1 MIKKKQKSRIFN
13 QNQQSFYFQDFYSSS
28 ESHKSK
34 LNIIED
40 RIFILFSVFVFLI
53 LIFAIKVFLI
63 SIERPKKLIYHQTY
77 SEFAPIR
84 RDIVDR
90 NGNLISSSIQMY
102 NAAIRS
108 NFVKDKKKLILKLQL
123 QFPEINT
130 KTLSNNLNNKK
141 YFYFKKRLT
150 NKEYKKLWLMG
161 EKGIVFEP
169 VQNRIYP
176 HSNLFSHLIGQ
187 TDDDNYGISGIEYF
201 FDKELIKAELNDIPL
216 TLTVDLNIQHVIN
229 KELKKSINTFN
240 ANGAGALLMDADNG
254 EVISLVS
261 LPDFDLNKREKI
273 NADEFTNKITKGI
286 FELGSIF
293 KTFTVALAL
302 DESIVTPST
311 IIKNI
316 PNTVKCSK
324 HEISDMKKF
333 PNEMS
338 VEEILIKSSNVGTLK
353 IARMIGQNKF
363 ESFIEK
369 LNLNSRADLELG
381 ELGTPHSL
389 KWNKCKLETVSYGHG
404 ITTTP
409 LQAATAYAAMVNG
422 GYYVKPTLKKDTH
435 LKKKTRVIKE
445 STSKSINS
453 ILRKVVTHKD
463 GTARLANIFGYEVSG
478 KTGTSQY
485 YSNKNK
491 NINTFISYFVS
502 NEKKY
507 ILLIMLDDPK
517 IARDLIYDYNG
528 FKIKGFRNEAG
539 WNVVYVAGKVI
550 ERIGPILAINKNN
563 SRNINVVKKFN

>member
-63 SIERPKKLIYHQTY
+63 SIEQPKKLSYHQTY

-108 NFVKDKKKLILKLQL
+108 NLVKDKKKLILKLQL
-123 QFPEINT
+123 QFPKINT
-130 KTLSNNLNNKK
+130 EILSNNLNNKK

-422 GYYVKPTLKKDTH
+422 GYYVKPTLKKDTL

-563 SRNINVVKKFN
+563 STNINVVKKFN

>member
-1 MIKKKQKSRIFN
+1 MMKKKQKSRIFN

-63 SIERPKKLIYHQTY
+63 SIEQPKKLSYNQTY

-108 NFVKDKKKLILKLQL
+108 NLVKDKKKLILKLQL
-123 QFPEINT
+123 QFPKINT
-130 KTLSNNLNNKK
+130 EILSNNLNNKK

-229 KELKKSINTFN
+229 KELKKSISTFN

-369 LNLNSRADLELG
+369 LNLNSKADLELG

-563 SRNINVVKKFN
+563 STNINVVKKFN

>member
-63 SIERPKKLIYHQTY
+63 SIEQPKKLSYHQTY

-108 NFVKDKKKLILKLQL
+108 NLVKDKKKLILKLQL
-123 QFPEINT
+123 QFPKINT
-130 KTLSNNLNNKK
+130 EILSNNLNNKK

-302 DESIVTPST
+302 DENIVTPST

-316 PNTVKCSK
+316 PNTVKCSR

-563 SRNINVVKKFN
+563 STNINVVKKFN

>member
-1 MIKKKQKSRIFN
+1 MIKKKQKSKIFN
-13 QNQQSFYFQDFYSSS
+13 QNQKSFYFQDFYNSS
-28 ESHKSK
+28 ESSKSR
-34 LNIIED
+34 LNIIDD

-53 LIFAIKVFLI
+53 FIFATKVFLI
-63 SIERPKKLIYHQTY
+63 SIEQPKKLVYHQTS

-108 NFVKDKKKLILKLQL
+108 NLVKDKKKLILKLQL
-123 QFPEINT
+123 QFPEMNT
-130 KTLSNNLNNKK
+130 EVISNNLNNKK
-141 YFYFKKRLT
+141 YFYLKKRLT
-150 NKEYKKLWLMG
+150 DEEYKNLWLMG

-273 NADEFTNKITKGI
+273 NGDEFTNKITKGI

-311 IIKNI
+311 VIENI

-333 PNEMS
+333 PNKMS

-363 ESFIEK
+363 ESFIKK
-369 LNLNSRADLELG
+369 LNLNSKANLELG

-422 GYYVKPTLKKDTH
+422 GYYVKPTLKKTTH

-445 STSKSINS
+445 STSKSITS
-453 ILRKVVTHKD
+453 MLRKVVTHKD

-539 WNVVYVAGKVI
+539 WNVVYVAGKII

-563 SRNINVVKKFN
+563 SKKINVVKKFN

>member
-1 MIKKKQKSRIFN
+1 MKKKQKSRIFN

-63 SIERPKKLIYHQTY
+63 SIEQPKKLSYHQTY

-108 NFVKDKKKLILKLQL
+108 NLVKDKKKLILKLQL
-123 QFPEINT
+123 QFPKINT
-130 KTLSNNLNNKK
+130 EILSNNLNNKK

-422 GYYVKPTLKKDTH
+422 GYYVKPTLKKDTL

-563 SRNINVVKKFN
+563 STNINVVKKFN

>member
-63 SIERPKKLIYHQTY
+63 SIEQPKKLSYHQTY

-108 NFVKDKKKLILKLQL
+108 NLVKDKKKLILKLQL
-123 QFPEINT
+123 QFPKINT
-130 KTLSNNLNNKK
+130 EILSNNLNNKK

-150 NKEYKKLWLMG
+150 NKKKKKLWLMG

-422 GYYVKPTLKKDTH
+422 GYYVKPTLKKDTL

-563 SRNINVVKKFN
+563 STNINVVKKFN

>member
-1 MIKKKQKSRIFN
+1 MIKKKQKSKIFN
-13 QNQQSFYFQDFYSSS
+13 QNQKSFYFQDFYNSS
-28 ESHKSK
+28 ESSKSR
-34 LNIIED
+34 LNIIDD

-53 LIFAIKVFLI
+53 FIFATKVFLI
-63 SIERPKKLIYHQTY
+63 SIEQPKKLVYHQTS

-108 NFVKDKKKLILKLQL
+108 NLVKDKKKLILKLQL
-123 QFPEINT
+123 QFPEMNT
-130 KTLSNNLNNKK
+130 EVISNNLNNKK
-141 YFYFKKRLT
+141 YFYLKKRLT
-150 NKEYKKLWLMG
+150 NEEYKNLWLMG

-273 NADEFTNKITKGI
+273 NGDEFTNKITKGI

-311 IIKNI
+311 VIENI

-363 ESFIEK
+363 ESFIKK
-369 LNLNSRADLELG
+369 LNLNSKANLELG

-422 GYYVKPTLKKDTH
+422 GYYVKPTLKKTTH

-445 STSKSINS
+445 STSKSITS
-453 ILRKVVTHKD
+453 MLRKVVTHKD

-502 NEKKY
+502 NEKRY

-563 SRNINVVKKFN
+563 STNINVVKKFN

>member
-1 MIKKKQKSRIFN
+1 MKKKQKSRIFN

-63 SIERPKKLIYHQTY
+63 SIERPKKLSYHQTY
-77 SEFAPIR
+77 SKFAPIR

-108 NFVKDKKKLILKLQL
+108 NLVKDKKKLILKLQL
-123 QFPEINT
+123 QFPKINT
-130 KTLSNNLNNKK
+130 EILSNNLNNKK

-229 KELKKSINTFN
+229 KELKKSISTFN
-240 ANGAGALLMDADNG
+240 ANGAGALLMDADSG

-369 LNLNSRADLELG
+369 LNLNSRAYLELG

-389 KWNKCKLETVSYGHG
+389 KWNKCKLETISYGHG

-528 FKIKGFRNEAG
+528 LKIKGFRNEAG

-563 SRNINVVKKFN
+563 STNINVVKKFN

>member
-1 MIKKKQKSRIFN
+1 
-13 QNQQSFYFQDFYSSS
+13 
-28 ESHKSK
+28 
-34 LNIIED
+34 
-40 RIFILFSVFVFLI
+40 
-53 LIFAIKVFLI
+53 
-63 SIERPKKLIYHQTY
+63 
-77 SEFAPIR
+77 
-84 RDIVDR
+84 
-90 NGNLISSSIQMY
+90 
-102 NAAIRS
+102 
-108 NFVKDKKKLILKLQL
+108 
-123 QFPEINT
+123 
-130 KTLSNNLNNKK
+130 
-141 YFYFKKRLT
+141 
-150 NKEYKKLWLMG
+150 MG

-229 KELKKSINTFN
+229 KELKKSISTFN

-261 LPDFDLNKREKI
+261 LPDFDLNKRERI

-422 GYYVKPTLKKDTH
+422 GYYVKPTLKKDTL

-485 YSNKNK
+485 YSNKIKILTHLYHILFRTEK
-491 NINTFISYFVS
+491 NISY
-502 NEKKY
+502 
-507 ILLIMLDDPK
+507 
-517 IARDLIYDYNG
+517 
-528 FKIKGFRNEAG
+528 
-539 WNVVYVAGKVI
+539 
-550 ERIGPILAINKNN
+550 
-563 SRNINVVKKFN
+563 

>member
-63 SIERPKKLIYHQTY
+63 SIEQPKKLSYHQTY

-108 NFVKDKKKLILKLQL
+108 NLVKDKKKLILKLQL
-123 QFPEINT
+123 QFPKINT
-130 KTLSNNLNNKK
+130 EILSNNLNNKK

-229 KELKKSINTFN
+229 KELKKSISTFN

-563 SRNINVVKKFN
+563 STNINVVKKFN

>member
-63 SIERPKKLIYHQTY
+63 SIEQPKKLSYHQTY

-108 NFVKDKKKLILKLQL
+108 NLVKDKKKLILKLQL
-123 QFPEINT
+123 QFPKINT
-130 KTLSNNLNNKK
+130 EILSNNLNNKK

-389 KWNKCKLETVSYGHG
+389 KWNKCKLETISYGHG

>member
-1 MIKKKQKSRIFN
+1 MKKKQKSRIFN

-63 SIERPKKLIYHQTY
+63 SIEQPKKLSYHQTY

-108 NFVKDKKKLILKLQL
+108 NLVKDKKKLILKLQL
-123 QFPEINT
+123 QFPKINT
-130 KTLSNNLNNKK
+130 EILSNNLNNKK

-229 KELKKSINTFN
+229 KELKKSISTFN

-316 PNTVKCSK
+316 PNTVKCSR

-389 KWNKCKLETVSYGHG
+389 KWNKCKLETISYGHG

-422 GYYVKPTLKKDTH
+422 GYYVKPTLKKDTL

-563 SRNINVVKKFN
+563 STNINVVKKFN

>member
-63 SIERPKKLIYHQTY
+63 SIDQPKKLSYHQTY

-108 NFVKDKKKLILKLQL
+108 NLVKDKKKLILKLQL
-123 QFPEINT
+123 QFPKINT
-130 KTLSNNLNNKK
+130 EILSNNLNNKK

-422 GYYVKPTLKKDTH
+422 GYYVKPTLKKDTL

-563 SRNINVVKKFN
+563 SININVVKKFN

>member
-1 MIKKKQKSRIFN
+1 MMKKKQKSRIFN

-63 SIERPKKLIYHQTY
+63 SIEQPKKLSYHQTY

-108 NFVKDKKKLILKLQL
+108 NLVKDKKKLILKLQL
-123 QFPEINT
+123 QFPKINT
-130 KTLSNNLNNKK
+130 EILSNNLNNKK

-229 KELKKSINTFN
+229 KELKKSISTFN

-261 LPDFDLNKREKI
+261 LPDFDLNKRERI

-422 GYYVKPTLKKDTH
+422 GYYVKPTLKKDTL

-502 NEKKY
+502 NGKKY

-563 SRNINVVKKFN
+563 STNINVVKKFN

>member
-63 SIERPKKLIYHQTY
+63 SIEQPKKLSYHQTY

-108 NFVKDKKKLILKLQL
+108 NLVKDKKKLILKLQL
-123 QFPEINT
+123 QFPKINT
-130 KTLSNNLNNKK
+130 EILSNNLNNKK

-229 KELKKSINTFN
+229 KELKKSISTFN

-363 ESFIEK
+363 ESFIKK

-563 SRNINVVKKFN
+563 STNINVVKKFN

>member
-13 QNQQSFYFQDFYSSS
+13 QNQQSFYFKDFYSSS

-63 SIERPKKLIYHQTY
+63 SIEQPKKLSYHQTY

-108 NFVKDKKKLILKLQL
+108 NLVKDKKKLILKLQL
-123 QFPEINT
+123 QFPKINT
-130 KTLSNNLNNKK
+130 EILSNNLNNKK

-302 DESIVTPST
+302 DENIVTPST

-316 PNTVKCSK
+316 PNTVKCSR

-422 GYYVKPTLKKDTH
+422 GYYVKPTLKKDTL

-563 SRNINVVKKFN
+563 STNINVVKKFN

>member
-63 SIERPKKLIYHQTY
+63 SIEQPKKLSYHQTY

-108 NFVKDKKKLILKLQL
+108 NLVKDKKKLILKLQL
-123 QFPEINT
+123 QFPKINT
-130 KTLSNNLNNKK
+130 EILSNNLNNKK

-229 KELKKSINTFN
+229 KELKKSISTFN

-302 DESIVTPST
+302 DENIVTPST

-316 PNTVKCSK
+316 PNTVKCSR

-389 KWNKCKLETVSYGHG
+389 KWNKCKLETISYGHG

-422 GYYVKPTLKKDTH
+422 GYYVKPTLKKDTL

-563 SRNINVVKKFN
+563 STNINVVKKFN

>member
-63 SIERPKKLIYHQTY
+63 SIEQPKKLSYHQTY

-108 NFVKDKKKLILKLQL
+108 NLVKDKKKLILKLQL
-123 QFPEINT
+123 QFPKINT
-130 KTLSNNLNNKK
+130 EILSNNLNNKK

-229 KELKKSINTFN
+229 KELKKSISTFN

-435 LKKKTRVIKE
+435 LKKKKLE
-445 STSKSINS
+445 
-453 ILRKVVTHKD
+453 L
-463 GTARLANIFGYEVSG
+463 L
-478 KTGTSQY
+478 
-485 YSNKNK
+485 
-491 NINTFISYFVS
+491 
-502 NEKKY
+502 KKA
-507 ILLIMLDDPK
+507 L
-517 IARDLIYDYNG
+517 
-528 FKIKGFRNEAG
+528 
-539 WNVVYVAGKVI
+539 
-550 ERIGPILAINKNN
+550 
-563 SRNINVVKKFN
+563 VKA

>member
-1 MIKKKQKSRIFN
+1 MMKKKQKSRIFN

-63 SIERPKKLIYHQTY
+63 SIEQPKKLSYHQTY

-108 NFVKDKKKLILKLQL
+108 NLVKDKKKLILKLQL
-123 QFPEINT
+123 QFPKINT
-130 KTLSNNLNNKK
+130 EILSNNLNNKK

-422 GYYVKPTLKKDTH
+422 GYYVKPTLKKDTL

-563 SRNINVVKKFN
+563 STNINVVKKFN

>member
-1 MIKKKQKSRIFN
+1 MIKKKQKSKIFN
-13 QNQQSFYFQDFYSSS
+13 QNQKSFYFQDFYNSS
-28 ESHKSK
+28 ESSKSR
-34 LNIIED
+34 LNIIDD

-53 LIFAIKVFLI
+53 FIFATKVFLI
-63 SIERPKKLIYHQTY
+63 SIEQPKKLVYHQTS

-108 NFVKDKKKLILKLQL
+108 NLVKDKKKLILKLQL
-123 QFPEINT
+123 QFPEMNT
-130 KTLSNNLNNKK
+130 EVISNNLNNKK
-141 YFYFKKRLT
+141 YFYLKKRLT
-150 NKEYKKLWLMG
+150 DEEYKNLWLMG

-273 NADEFTNKITKGI
+273 NGDEFTNKITKGI

-311 IIKNI
+311 VIENI

-363 ESFIEK
+363 ESFIKK
-369 LNLNSRADLELG
+369 LNLNSKANLELG

-422 GYYVKPTLKKDTH
+422 GYYVKPTLKKTTH

-445 STSKSINS
+445 STSKSITS
-453 ILRKVVTHKD
+453 MLRKVVTHKD

-502 NEKKY
+502 NEKRY

-563 SRNINVVKKFN
+563 STNINVVKKFN

>member
-1 MIKKKQKSRIFN
+1 MIKKKQKSKIFN
-13 QNQQSFYFQDFYSSS
+13 QNQKSFYFQDFYNSS
-28 ESHKSK
+28 ESSKSK
-34 LNIIED
+34 LNIIDD

-53 LIFAIKVFLI
+53 FIFATKVFLI
-63 SIERPKKLIYHQTY
+63 SIEQPKKLVYHQTS

-108 NFVKDKKKLILKLQL
+108 NLVKDKKKLILKLQL
-123 QFPEINT
+123 QFPEMNT
-130 KTLSNNLNNKK
+130 EVISNNLNNKK
-141 YFYFKKRLT
+141 YFYLKKRLT
-150 NKEYKKLWLMG
+150 DEEYKNLWLMG

-273 NADEFTNKITKGI
+273 NGDEFTNKITKGI

-311 IIKNI
+311 VIENI

-363 ESFIEK
+363 ESFIKK
-369 LNLNSRADLELG
+369 LNLNSKANLELG

-422 GYYVKPTLKKDTH
+422 GYYVKPTLKKTTH

-445 STSKSINS
+445 STSKSITS
-453 ILRKVVTHKD
+453 MLRKVVTHKD

-502 NEKKY
+502 NEKRY

-563 SRNINVVKKFN
+563 STNINVVKKFN

>member
-1 MIKKKQKSRIFN
+1 MKKKQKSRIFN

-63 SIERPKKLIYHQTY
+63 SIEQPKKLSYHQTY

-108 NFVKDKKKLILKLQL
+108 NLVKDKKKLILKLQL
-123 QFPEINT
+123 QFPKINT
-130 KTLSNNLNNKK
+130 EILSNNLNNKK

-229 KELKKSINTFN
+229 KELKKSISTFN

-422 GYYVKPTLKKDTH
+422 GYYVKPTLKKDTL

>member
-63 SIERPKKLIYHQTY
+63 SIEQPKKLSYHQTY

-108 NFVKDKKKLILKLQL
+108 NLVKDKKKLILKLQL
-123 QFPEINT
+123 QFPKINT
-130 KTLSNNLNNKK
+130 EILSNNLNNKK

-389 KWNKCKLETVSYGHG
+389 KWNKCKLETISYGHG

-435 LKKKTRVIKE
+435 LKQKTRVIKE

-563 SRNINVVKKFN
+563 SININVVKKFN

>member
-63 SIERPKKLIYHQTY
+63 SIERPKKLSYHQTY
-77 SEFAPIR
+77 SKFAPIR

-108 NFVKDKKKLILKLQL
+108 NLVKDKKKLILKLQL
-123 QFPEINT
+123 QFPKINT
-130 KTLSNNLNNKK
+130 EILSNNLNNKK

-229 KELKKSINTFN
+229 KELKKSISTFN

-563 SRNINVVKKFN
+563 SININVVKKFN

>member
-63 SIERPKKLIYHQTY
+63 SIEQPKKLSYNQTY

-108 NFVKDKKKLILKLQL
+108 NLVKDKKKLILKLQL
-123 QFPEINT
+123 QFPKINT
-130 KTLSNNLNNKK
+130 EILSNNLNNKK

-229 KELKKSINTFN
+229 KELKKSISTFN

>member
-1 MIKKKQKSRIFN
+1 MKKKQKSRIFN

-63 SIERPKKLIYHQTY
+63 SIEQPKKLSYHQTY

-108 NFVKDKKKLILKLQL
+108 NLVKDKKKLILKLQL
-123 QFPEINT
+123 QFPKINT
-130 KTLSNNLNNKK
+130 EILSNNLNNKK

-229 KELKKSINTFN
+229 KELKKSISTFN
-240 ANGAGALLMDADNG
+240 ANGAGALLMDADSG

-422 GYYVKPTLKKDTH
+422 GYYVKPTLKKDTL

-563 SRNINVVKKFN
+563 STNINVVKKFN